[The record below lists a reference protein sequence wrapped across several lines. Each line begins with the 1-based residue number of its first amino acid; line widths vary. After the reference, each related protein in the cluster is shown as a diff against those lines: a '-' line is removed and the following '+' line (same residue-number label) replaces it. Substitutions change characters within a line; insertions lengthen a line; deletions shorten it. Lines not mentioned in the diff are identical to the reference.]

1 MGRQTLHIDIA
12 IIGGG
17 VAGLWTL
24 NQLRNRGYSAV
35 LFENTALGSHQT
47 IGSQGMIHGGVK
59 YALAG
64 TWGGA
69 SQAISAMP
77 AIWRE
82 CLAGAGKVDLRG
94 CKVLS
99 EAFFL
104 WTTADLQS
112 RIGSF
117 FASKLL
123 RGQVEKLAARDYPAP
138 LRSAGFKGRVYR
150 LADLVL
156 DVPSLVETLAANHRD
171 AIFTVDWQQASLRQE
186 DRRATLQLAD
196 CTVVPEQLV
205 LTAGAGNESLIASL
219 GSVAPA
225 MQRRPLQQVLVRH
238 EYPEPFYGHCMGN
251 SGSPRLTVSAHRDHR
266 GQPVWYL
273 GGDLSTG
280 AARDTPRSLIARARQ
295 ELGRLMPWLDLGA
308 TQWTTLRLD
317 RAEPR
322 QAGLV
327 RPDRAFVGKLDGVDN
342 ARAAW
347 PTKLTLCPDL
357 ADELESQLAGD
368 SILPRHRQDLSPLAG
383 QARPTIA
390 RPYWDTLFQ

>member
-1 MGRQTLHIDIA
+1 MGGQILHIDIA

-35 LFENTALGSHQT
+35 LFESEALGSHQT

-64 TWGGA
+64 AWSVA
-69 SQAISAMP
+69 SQAISRMP
-77 AIWRE
+77 GIWRE
-82 CLAGAGKVDLRG
+82 CLAGKGRVDLRG
-94 CKVLS
+94 CRILS
-99 EAFFL
+99 DEFFL

-123 RGQVEKLAARDYPAP
+123 RGHVEKLAVKDYPAP
-138 LRSAGFKGRVYR
+138 LRSADFSGTVYR

-156 DVPSLVETLAANHRD
+156 DVASLVETLAARQRE
-171 AIFTVDWQQASLRQE
+171 AIFAIDWQQASLLREGRQ
-186 DRRATLQLAD
+186 ATLQLAG
-196 CTVVPEQLV
+196 CTVLPQQLV
-205 LTAGAGNESLIASL
+205 LAAGAGNESLITGL
-219 GSVAPA
+219 GSTLPS

-238 EYPEPFYGHCMGN
+238 EYQEPLFGHCMGN
-251 SGSPRLTVSAHRDHR
+251 SGSPRLTVSSHRDHA
-266 GQPVWYL
+266 GQPIWYL

-280 AARDTPRSLIARARQ
+280 AALDTPEVLIDRARQ
-295 ELGRLMPWLDLGA
+295 ELARLMPWLNLGA
-308 TQWTTLRLD
+308 TQWTTLSLD
-317 RAEPR
+317 RAEPA
-322 QAGLV
+322 QAGLL
-327 RPDRAFVGKLDGVDN
+327 RPDTAFVGKLDSVDN

-357 ADELESQLAGD
+357 ADELERQLTD
-368 SILPRHRQDLSPLAG
+368 EKILPRHRQDLTPLAG
-383 QARPTIA
+383 QDRPGFA